1 MLLSF
6 LRQNISLSLDSGF
19 IYAFK
24 KFMKIFLIIITP
36 VQKVIQVGV
45 KTVNS
50 LEVLQRLIN
59 SSQQNTD

>member
-6 LRQNISLSLDSGF
+6 LRQNVSLSLDSGF

-24 KFMKIFLIIITP
+24 KFMIIFLIIITP

>member
-1 MLLSF
+1 
-6 LRQNISLSLDSGF
+6 
-19 IYAFK
+19 
-24 KFMKIFLIIITP
+24 MKIFLIIITP